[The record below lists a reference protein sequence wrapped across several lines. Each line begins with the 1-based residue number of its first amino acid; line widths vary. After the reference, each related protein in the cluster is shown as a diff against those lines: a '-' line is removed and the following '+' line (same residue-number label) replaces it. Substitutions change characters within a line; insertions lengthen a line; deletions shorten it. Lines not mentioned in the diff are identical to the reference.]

1 MNIQKNQNDGD
12 ITLSLSG
19 RLDSVTQSELMQE
32 LEEVLKTKVSNLT
45 LELSALEYLSSAGL
59 RVFLFARKKVSEMGG
74 KMKIVGAN
82 ESINEILQI
91 TGYADITVMR
101 KRGRQ

>member
-1 MNIQKNQNDGD
+1 MLIQKTQNDGD
-12 ITLSLSG
+12 ITLALSG
-19 RLDSVTQSELMQE
+19 RLDSVTQSDLTLE
-32 LEEVLKTKVSNLT
+32 LEDVFKTKISSLT

-74 KMKIVGAN
+74 KMNLVGAN
-82 ESINEILQI
+82 ESVNEILQI

-101 KRGRQ
+101 KRGAR